1 MPLEQYFPE
10 PRLSMMRAHLRQFA
24 RGFGLEDLTSPPRLS
39 NTRRALAIAE
49 YARDEGKLD
58 AFRDAAMT
66 VYWREQA
73 GLDSHEAL
81 ARAATLAG
89 LDPERALGAAG
100 DPVYQSRV
108 DEHSAQGRAKGVT
121 GIPSFFIGD
130 AFVVGCQPYEVL
142 AEAARHA
149 GAQKR

>member
-1 MPLEQYFPE
+1 
-10 PRLSMMRAHLRQFA
+10 MMRNHLRQFA
-24 RGFGLEDLTSPPRLS
+24 RGFGLEDMSSPDWLS

-58 AFRDAAMT
+58 AFRDAATT
-66 VYWREQA
+66 VYWREKA
-73 GLDSHEAL
+73 GLDSDASL
-81 ARAATLAG
+81 RRAATLAG
-89 LDPERALGAAG
+89 LDADRALAAAD
-100 DPVYQSRV
+100 DPVYQDKV

-130 AFVVGCQPYEVL
+130 AFVVGCQPYEIL
-142 AEAARHA
+142 AQAARHA